1 MKLTMLDC
9 GVQAANC
16 YCIQYSNTCCA
27 FVDPGDRAD
36 LLLDY
41 LEKNSLTLTH
51 ILLTHGH
58 FDHTGA
64 VKELRSATGCKVAIG
79 AGNEIMLRDPVESGV
94 ASFGI
99 ENAERYRFEPD
110 MLLKDGETLTLG
122 ETPIKVIGTPGHTR
136 GDVCYLIE
144 DMLLTGDTLFEGN
157 CGRCDLPGG
166 SWELM
171 QLSLKKLRDMPGD
184 YRVLSGHG
192 PETRLSIERKYNPYM
207 AEA

>member
-1 MKLTMLDC
+1 MKLTMMNC
-9 GVQAANC
+9 GGASANC
-16 YCIQYSNTCCA
+16 YCIQYSDDCCA

-36 LLLDY
+36 HLLDY
-41 LEKNSLTLTH
+41 LKDNHLTLTH

-99 ENAERYRFEPD
+99 ENAERYQFEPD
-110 MLLKDGETLTLG
+110 ILLKDGETLTLG
-122 ETPIKVIGTPGHTR
+122 ELPIQIIGTPGHTR
-136 GDVCYLIE
+136 GDICYLIE
-144 DMLLTGDTLFEGN
+144 DTLLTGDTLFEGN

-171 QLSLKKLRDMPGD
+171 QASLKKLRDMPGD
-184 YRVLSGHG
+184 YKVLSGHG
-192 PETRLSIERKYNPYM
+192 PETRLSIERKNNPYM
-207 AEA
+207 F